1 MSDIIRVGTVLLG
14 DGVPKIC
21 TCVSGKN
28 SEELMH
34 NYKSELYKGK
44 NPEGYDMD
52 LIEIRMDSF
61 QEIKN
66 HTAVINVLRMC
77 KDYSDAHPL
86 LFTVRSEEE
95 GGQASI
101 SEDEYMKLLAEVAK
115 SHVVDA
121 IDVEVI
127 RLGKRAKQIISVI
140 KECSIPV
147 IASYHDMKG
156 TADNLKLLEY
166 MQNMAESGADV
177 IKIAVT
183 PKNEQD
189 VLRLYEVEY
198 QYKKQ
203 ERKPFITIAM
213 GDVGKVTR
221 ISGLF
226 TGSCMT
232 FGYIGR
238 PSATGQISAKVLAQL
253 RKDLTEER
261 NNGKKV

>member
-1 MSDIIRVGTVLLG
+1 MKKHSDEAQYWLKYI
-14 DGVPKIC
+14 D
-21 TCVSGKN
+21 TCIVVN
-28 SEELMH
+28 SWDTML
-34 NYKSELYKGK
+34 
-44 NPEGYDMD
+44 
-52 LIEIRMDSF
+52 
-61 QEIKN
+61 
-66 HTAVINVLRMC
+66 
-77 KDYSDAHPL
+77 
-86 LFTVRSEEE
+86 
-95 GGQASI
+95 
-101 SEDEYMKLLAEVAK
+101 
-115 SHVVDA
+115 
-121 IDVEVI
+121 
-127 RLGKRAKQIISVI
+127 
-140 KECSIPV
+140 
-147 IASYHDMKG
+147 
-156 TADNLKLLEY
+156 
-166 MQNMAESGADV
+166 MAESGADV
-177 IKIAVT
+177 IKLAVT